1 MAVSLRT
8 SFFRDM
14 TLLHCV
20 IGLCVGIGTPRLLK
34 MKTVYF
40 FETSGA
46 SFAVAQWHISDK
58 EFSVNSFMHSCFKF
72 AKS

>member
-8 SFFRDM
+8 PFFWDM

-20 IGLCVGIGTPRLLK
+20 IGLGLGIEAPRPLK
-34 MKTVYF
+34 MKTYF

-46 SFAVAQWHISDK
+46 SFAVTRWHSSDK
-58 EFSVNSFMHSCFKF
+58 EFSLIIITHSCFKF

>member
-1 MAVSLRT
+1 MAVLLRT
-8 SFFRDM
+8 PFFWDL

-20 IGLCVGIGTPRLLK
+20 IGVGLRTGTPRPLK

-46 SFAVAQWHISDK
+46 SFAVPHWHISDK
-58 EFSVNSFMHSCFKF
+58 EFLVIIIMHSCFKF